1 MLYEI
6 EALKMGVEVY
16 AHHVL
21 LKSVYRCHPHLLRP
35 CHRRKPSSDETG
47 RQWGDQVHPHRD
59 EAEEIHRKGG
69 EDPHEE
75 VSDAENR
82 HRLI

>member
-21 LKSVYRCHPHLLRP
+21 LKSVYRCHPHARATDA
-35 CHRRKPSSDETG
+35 KPSSEETG
-47 RQWGDQVHPHRD
+47 DSGAIKCTFIER
-59 EAEEIHRKGG
+59 
-69 EDPHEE
+69 
-75 VSDAENR
+75 S
-82 HRLI
+82 